1 MIRSVIIIVILL
13 APFFCKAQTD
23 STTYI
28 TIRDNGVVKT
38 VKMVIPKQIL
48 IIDGDS
54 MYTIQDEYLL
64 RKTMSQKDGF
74 DIINDEE
81 AIIKILRQ
89 RIKAIMIV
97 KTKKEGER

>member
-1 MIRSVIIIVILL
+1 M
-13 APFFCKAQTD
+13 
-23 STTYI
+23 
-28 TIRDNGVVKT
+28 VKT

-74 DIINDEE
+74 DIINDDE

-97 KTKKEGER
+97 KPKKEGER